1 MNQDLKYKGKTN
13 MKKLIIKKID
23 HYNYLLQDEKK
34 KSYTINIEIYDIN
47 TIIDVNDI
55 LYMDEKLLKE
65 KMLNLGLFNNPCG
78 RNIENSEDKDI
89 VILQTKQNRFYLKR
103 IYG

>member
-1 MNQDLKYKGKTN
+1 ME
-13 MKKLIIKKID
+13 KLVIKKID
-23 HYNYLLQDEKK
+23 HYNYLLQDEKQ
-34 KSYTINIEIYDIN
+34 KSYMINIEFYDIN
-47 TIIDVNDI
+47 TIIEVNDI

-65 KMLNLGLFNNPCG
+65 KMLNIGLFNDTCG

>member
-1 MNQDLKYKGKTN
+1 ME
-13 MKKLIIKKID
+13 KLVIKKID
-23 HYNYLLQDEKK
+23 HYNYLLQDEKQ
-34 KSYTINIEIYDIN
+34 KSYMINIEFYDIN
-47 TIIDVNDI
+47 TIIEVNDI

-65 KMLNLGLFNNPCG
+65 KMLNIGLFNDSCG
-78 RNIENSEDKDI
+78 RNVENSEDKDI

>member
-1 MNQDLKYKGKTN
+1 

-34 KSYTINIEIYDIN
+34 KSYTINIEFYDIN
-47 TIIDVNDI
+47 TIIDIDDI

-65 KMLNLGLFNNPCG
+65 NMLNLGLFNNPCG

>member
-1 MNQDLKYKGKTN
+1 ME
-13 MKKLIIKKID
+13 KLVIKKID
-23 HYNYLLQDEKK
+23 HYNYLLQDEKQ
-34 KSYTINIEIYDIN
+34 KSYMINIEFYDIN
-47 TIIDVNDI
+47 TIIEVNDI

-65 KMLNLGLFNNPCG
+65 KMLNIGLFNDTCG

-89 VILQTKQNRFYLKR
+89 VILQIKQNRFYLKR